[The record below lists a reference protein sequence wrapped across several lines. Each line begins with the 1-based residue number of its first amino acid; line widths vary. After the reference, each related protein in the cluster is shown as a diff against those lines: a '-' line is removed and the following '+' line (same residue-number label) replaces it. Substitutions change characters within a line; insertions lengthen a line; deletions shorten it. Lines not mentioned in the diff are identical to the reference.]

1 MTDARTAA
9 PVMEDGG
16 SPAGDHAAS
25 EASARPA
32 AQWAPTLKALA
43 DENRLTL
50 ALLIARRP
58 RTVKDLE
65 RATGMSQTLV
75 SYHLKPLRDHG
86 LVSVT
91 PVGRSNRY
99 ELCCDEVVDLVAGL
113 AHLADGAATAS

>member
-1 MTDARTAA
+1 MTEGPTVGDAGSRDGGRATCEAASRTAA
-9 PVMEDGG
+9 
-16 SPAGDHAAS
+16 
-25 EASARPA
+25 
-32 AQWAPTLKALA
+32 QWVPTLKALA

-50 ALLIARRP
+50 ALLIARKP
-58 RTVKDLE
+58 RTVRDLE
-65 RATGMSQTLV
+65 LATGMSQTLV

-113 AHLADGAATAS
+113 AQLADGAAAAS